1 MMWKTAFI
9 SLIGIIVLAA
19 VGFGAY
25 FFGQGK
31 ISTSVFPTISSSPT
45 FSATPAPTVD
55 DESAIKQA
63 VYTKFNSDATK
74 LNVTVS
80 KIDGNYA
87 TGGIVDV
94 GSEVGGG
101 YFLAAKW
108 QGNWVIVYDGQ
119 AHPTCA
125 QIAPYNFPVTMVA
138 ECLDASGKVVK
149 R

>member
-1 MMWKTAFI
+1 MWKIAFI
-9 SLIGIIVLAA
+9 SLVGIIVV
-19 VGFGAY
+19 VGIGLGAY

-31 ISTSVFPTISSSPT
+31 IGISVSPT
-45 FSATPAPTVD
+45 NSPEATMLGTPSPTVD
-55 DESAIKQA
+55 EAAAIKQA
-63 VYTKFNSDATK
+63 VYTKFSSDATK

-101 YFLAAKW
+101 YFIAAKW
-108 QGNWVIVYDGQ
+108 QGNWVIVHDGQ
-119 AHPTCA
+119 AQPTCS
-125 QIAPYNFPVTMVA
+125 QIAPYNFPVSMVA
-138 ECLDASGKVVK
+138 ECLDATGKVVK

>member
-1 MMWKTAFI
+1 MYKTAFFG
-9 SLIGIIVLAA
+9 LIAIIVLALI
-19 VGFGAY
+19 GGAAY
-25 FFGQGK
+25 LFGQGK
-31 ISTSVFPTISSSPT
+31 INISVSPTSSPQAT
-45 FSATPAPTVD
+45 IQGTPAPTVD
-55 DESAIKQA
+55 DQAAIKQA
-63 VYTKFNSDATK
+63 VYTKFGSDATK

-80 KIDGNYA
+80 KIEGNYA

-108 QGNWVIVYDGQ
+108 QGNWVIVHDGQ

-125 QIAPYNFPVTMVA
+125 QIAPYNFPVSMVA
-138 ECLDASGKVVK
+138 ECLDATGKVVK

>member
-1 MMWKTAFI
+1 MYKTAFFG
-9 SLIGIIVLAA
+9 LVGIVILAL
-19 VGFGAY
+19 VGGAAY

-31 ISTSVFPTISSSPT
+31 INVSISPTSSPEAT
-45 FSATPAPTVD
+45 FLGTPVPTTD
-55 DESAIKQA
+55 DQAAIKQA

-80 KIDGNYA
+80 KIDGKYA

-108 QGNWVIVYDGQ
+108 QGNWVIVHDGQ
-119 AHPTCA
+119 AQPTCA
-125 QIAPYNFPVTMVA
+125 QIAPYDFPVTMVP
-138 ECLDASGKVVK
+138 ECLNASGKVVK

>member
-1 MMWKTAFI
+1 MYKTAFFG
-9 SLIGIIVLAA
+9 LIAIIVLALIGGA
-19 VGFGAY
+19 AY

-31 ISTSVFPTISSSPT
+31 INVSISPTSSPQ
-45 FSATPAPTVD
+45 ATLEGSPIPTMD
-55 DESAIKQA
+55 DQAAIKQA
-63 VYTKFNSDATK
+63 VYTKFSSDATK

-101 YFLAAKW
+101 YFIAAKW
-108 QGNWVIVYDGQ
+108 QGNWVIVHDGQ
-119 AHPTCA
+119 AQPTCS
-125 QIAPYNFPVTMVA
+125 QIAPYNFPVSMVA
-138 ECLDASGKVVK
+138 ECLDATGKVVK

>member
-1 MMWKTAFI
+1 MWKTAFI
-9 SLIGIIVLAA
+9 SLVGIIVLAA

-31 ISTSVFPTISSSPT
+31 INVSISPTSSPEAT
-45 FSATPAPTVD
+45 FLGTPVPTMD
-55 DESAIKQA
+55 NQAAIKQA
-63 VYTKFNSDATK
+63 VYTKFNSDASK

-101 YFLAAKW
+101 YFIAAKW
-108 QGNWVIVYDGQ
+108 QGNWVIVHDGQ

-138 ECLDASGKVVK
+138 ECLNASGKVVK